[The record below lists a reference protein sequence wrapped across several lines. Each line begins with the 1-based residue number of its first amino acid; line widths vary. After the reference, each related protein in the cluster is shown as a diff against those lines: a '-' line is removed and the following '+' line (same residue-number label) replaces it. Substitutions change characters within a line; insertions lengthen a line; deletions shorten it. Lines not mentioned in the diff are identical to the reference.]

1 MAEVA
6 KKRSS
11 KSKKI
16 NKKPAVPAS
25 QGVTLGDLLGNKL
38 ASVKRESEEKQKK
51 MVKEARNNPDVQRSA
66 EKFATPKAKVAALQ
80 KEVKKKA
87 AK

>member
-66 EKFATPKAKVAALQ
+66 EKFATPKATATPQ